1 VREMTSRIQELKLRV
16 ESIPQKRGRTK
27 LVGTLTQF
35 IQKTDTAGDTIVQSV
50 EQREH
55 ARQVFNDDNFS
66 KVVERV
72 KATAADAKRVRTALS
87 KDLNAVVDRKIDE
100 RIADISINA
109 SKTRKELNDKWAQLL
124 ESKIEGFEKLVQAT
138 AKAGM
143 KGSKNLQSILVALKG
158 KVGAAPV
165 SAQSGIKIKSDL
177 DLLVKAVKDLGL
189 EGKPGK
195 FLTQAAEGQGNPQSL
210 YDPEV
215 KQFISDNDLW
225 TLLNVK
231 LG

>member
-1 VREMTSRIQELKLRV
+1 MREMTSRIQELKLRV

-72 KATAADAKRVRTALS
+72 RATASDAKRVRTALS

-143 KGSKNLQSILVALKG
+143 RGSKNLQSILVALKG

-165 SAQSGIKIKSDL
+165 SAQSGTKIKSDL
-177 DLLVKAVKDLGL
+177 DSLVKAVIDLGL

-195 FLTQAAEGQGNPQSL
+195 FLMQAAEGQGNPQSL

-215 KQFISDNDLW
+215 KQFILDNDLW